1 MQPDVCSSPPPCEAG
16 APRFPI
22 RTLDEARLTPALG
35 YVFDKKWIEP
45 WESLVSIL
53 WKLQMTNALSGTAM
67 MRLLRPDLNPYEGI
81 PPRQGLVNTVR
92 LNEALG
98 LPKKTLRVALIEEA
112 EQRRYCEVLRY
123 CRFCMS
129 RSYHCLLHQM
139 ASATRCPAHRYPL
152 QSACVQCGHE
162 TPFCLTVQLLEAP
175 YRCAHCRP
183 RYGGKGWRPGSVRPM
198 KPEYRKALMRS
209 HFEYGLGCKSLG

>member
-1 MQPDVCSSPPPCEAG
+1 MRPAVCSSPPPCEAG

-22 RTLDEARLTPALG
+22 LTLDEAKLTPALG

-53 WKLQMTNALSGTAM
+53 WKFQMANALSGTAV
-67 MRLLRPDLNPYEGI
+67 MRLLSPDLNPYESI

-123 CRFCMS
+123 CRFCMT
-129 RSYHCLLHQM
+129 RGYHCLLHQM
-139 ASATRCPAHRYPL
+139 ASVTRCPAHRCPME
-152 QSACVQCGHE
+152 SACLRCGHE
-162 TPFCLTVQLLEAP
+162 TPFSLNMQLLEAP
-175 YRCAHCRP
+175 YRCAQCRAL
-183 RYGGKGWRPGSVRPM
+183 YGRQVWRPGGVRPLR
-198 KPEYRKALMRS
+198 PECHKALMRS
-209 HFEYGLGCKSLG
+209 HFEYGVGCKSLG